1 MFSGKT
7 LDGSPLRDHHHA
19 FYLATDEDSDGRLD
33 HLTIYARGQ
42 IGSDGQDSGFEEAE
56 LKALDAFRRLRQV
69 GGKPDLRLVLLGV
82 GNCDAW
88 GDAPLLGQSRQWR
101 SCTPFVLPRHQKTR
115 GRRRETPGEQL
126 GDELRRRGFP
136 EPIALR
142 ELSRCELEGR
152 SIRWIEFRRERLC
165 GTGSRGQG
173 LGYGFEIEFRAP
185 VSGPIC
191 LGYGCHFG
199 LGLFVPAQR
208 ESVPKS

>member
-7 LDGSPLRDHHHA
+7 PDGSPLQDHRHA
-19 FYLATDEDSDGRLD
+19 FYLATDEDGDGRLD

-42 IGSDGQDSGFEEAE
+42 IGSDGQDSGFEEAD
-56 LKALDAFRRLRQV
+56 LRALDAFHRLRQV

-82 GNCDAW
+82 GKCDTW
-88 GDAPLLGQSRQWR
+88 GDAPFLDRSRHWR

-115 GRRRETPGEQL
+115 GRKRETPGEQL
-126 GDELRRRGFP
+126 CDELRRHGFP

-152 SIRWIEFRRERLC
+152 SIRWLEFRRERLF
-165 GTGSRGQG
+165 GSGSRGQG

-199 LGLFVPAQR
+199 LGLFIPVTA
-208 ESVPKS
+208 